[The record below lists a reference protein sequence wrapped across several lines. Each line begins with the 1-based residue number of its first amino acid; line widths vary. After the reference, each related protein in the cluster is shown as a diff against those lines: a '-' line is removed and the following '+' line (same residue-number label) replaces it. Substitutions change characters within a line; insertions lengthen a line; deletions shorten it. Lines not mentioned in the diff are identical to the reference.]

1 MLLTMNQTGP
11 DTAGAAETGS
21 ETKNEKKKTV
31 VIVILIVLLTVLLA
45 AGIAVFAILRGL
57 RAGENV
63 PKIEERSDTYVIQ
76 TMEDTIELIDPD
88 EFQHMTEPVTEAVTE
103 SAETAVPVTEPVEP
117 TPIYKQYK
125 SDPDVMN
132 ILLLGRDARNAK
144 IENGRTDAMIILSY
158 NKRTHA
164 VRLVSLMR
172 DMLIPIE
179 GHDWNR
185 INTAYA
191 FGGIGFCINT
201 VNDVFAL
208 DIQDYM
214 TIDFSN
220 LQLVIDAVGGV
231 DVDLT
236 PDEVA
241 LYQDRGMLGK
251 DAKPGVNHLTGEQ
264 ALSHARNR
272 SLGSDFERTRRQR
285 DILIAIYKKVTST
298 MSLSE
303 ITNLISTVIKMVST
317 NLSLTDL
324 VSLASD
330 VMANRSAVA
339 IETSRVP
346 YDNTYNGAWYKGML
360 VIQIDIAENTRLL
373 HETLYGE

>member
-1 MLLTMNQTGP
+1 MLLTTNQTEES
-11 DTAGAAETGS
+11 AAEVQNGPAD
-21 ETKNEKKKTV
+21 KKEKKKTALI
-31 VIVILIVLLTVLLA
+31 IVLIVLLTILLA
-45 AGIAVFAILRGL
+45 AGIAVFAILHGL
-57 RAGENV
+57 RSGENV
-63 PKIEERSDTYVIQ
+63 PKIRERTDTYVIQ
-76 TMEDTIELIDPD
+76 TMEDTIQIIDPD
-88 EFQHMTEPVTEAVTE
+88 EFANMTEPVTEELTE
-103 SAETAVPVTEPVEP
+103 PAGTEAETQAPEV

-125 SDPDVMN
+125 TDPDVMN

-144 IENGRTDAMIILSY
+144 VENGRTDSMIILSY
-158 NKRTHA
+158 NKRTHE
-164 VRLVSLMR
+164 VKLVSLMR

-201 VNDVFAL
+201 INDVFAL
-208 DIQDYM
+208 DIQNYM
-214 TIDFSN
+214 TIDFTSLKN
-220 LQLVIDAVGGV
+220 VIDSIGGV
-231 DVDLT
+231 DVTLT

-241 LYQDRGMLGK
+241 LYQTYGMLGK
-251 DAKPGVNHLTGEQ
+251 NVSAGVVHLTGDQ
-264 ALSHARNR
+264 ALRHARNR
-272 SLGSDFERTRRQR
+272 ALGSDFERTRRQR

-303 ITNLISTVIKMVST
+303 VTELISTVIKMVAT
-317 NLSLTDL
+317 NLPLTDL
-324 VSLASD
+324 VSLAAD
-330 VMANRSAVA
+330 VMANKNAIS

-346 YDNTYNGAWYKGML
+346 YNDTYNGAWYKGML